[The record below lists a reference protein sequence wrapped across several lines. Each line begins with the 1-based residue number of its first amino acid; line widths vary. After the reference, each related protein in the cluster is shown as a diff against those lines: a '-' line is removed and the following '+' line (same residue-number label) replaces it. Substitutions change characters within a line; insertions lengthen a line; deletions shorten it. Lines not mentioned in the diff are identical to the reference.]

1 MSRLAVLALG
11 LALTC
16 DWLEASSVE
25 VDLRGLGRVRGLQ
38 NPQSRVFRG
47 IPYAQPPLAENRWN
61 APIPVA
67 AWAPRVLDASQFGP
81 ACFQDGLDFDPVI
94 ANWSEDCLTLNVF
107 APIDGAN
114 GSRPVLVYLHGG
126 SYNNG
131 GSNESRLNGQFLA
144 EEHLLVVVTLNYR

>member
-1 MSRLAVLALG
+1 MVVVVVVVVVGWWCVCALG

-38 NPQSRVFRG
+38 NPQFRVFRG

-81 ACFQDGLDFDPVI
+81 GDPSRWNLTCCWGGLPGLAVPLVRRAAAWRGGACRIRGR
-94 ANWSEDCLTLNVF
+94 F
-107 APIDGAN
+107 A
-114 GSRPVLVYLHGG
+114 R
-126 SYNNG
+126 
-131 GSNESRLNGQFLA
+131 
-144 EEHLLVVVTLNYR
+144 